1 MFRLCLEFSKIND
14 KVLISVI
21 GGEDWS
27 INNCLQVILRSEFE
41 FLSQTSIDCRA
52 PAAEDQDFRRV
63 QDGFDFL
70 SISFSLAVVAFH
82 GGDRFKRVICHQA
95 VALLL
100 IQD

>member
-1 MFRLCLEFSKIND
+1 M
-14 KVLISVI
+14 
-21 GGEDWS
+21 
-27 INNCLQVILRSEFE
+27 INNWLQVILRGKFE
-41 FLSQTSIDCRA
+41 FLSEASIDCKA
-52 PAAEDQDFRRV
+52 PAAEYNDFWRV
-63 QDGFDFL
+63 QDDFDFL